1 MKCSAFLAAGVLC
14 ASAAV
19 AADIGVI
26 EEIVAKVNGD
36 IITRT
41 ELDKSRKQ
49 LEAELRQK
57 GLKGPE
63 LQKEIS
69 DREKQALG
77 ERIDQLLLV
86 QRGKELSV
94 NVDSEVT
101 RYIADLQRRSGIG
114 EPEKF
119 QAYVREQS
127 GQPYED
133 YKNEI
138 RNGFLT
144 RRVIGQE
151 VGSKINV
158 PEAQTR
164 KYYDEHKSEFMRQ
177 ETVFLRELLI
187 STENK
192 DEKQIPALEKK
203 AKDIVAR
210 ARKGEKFADLIRDN
224 SDAPSKQEGGDLGG
238 FKRGELNKQIEDV
251 VFKNERGYVT
261 DPFRVQN
268 GFLILRIEERFKAGQ
283 AEYDEVKNEIMERLY
298 MPRMQPAVR
307 EYLTKLR
314 QDAFLEIKTPYT
326 DAYAA
331 PGKDTA
337 WKDPAQ
343 LKPETV
349 TKEEVATKGRRK
361 RILWAIP
368 VPGTSTRSS
377 KPGTSK
383 SR

>member
-1 MKCSAFLAAGVLC
+1 MKFLAVGVLC
-14 ASAAV
+14 ASIAL

-41 ELDKSRKQ
+41 ELDKGRRQ
-49 LEAELRQK
+49 LEAEIRQK
-57 GLKGPE
+57 GLKGDQ
-63 LQKEIS
+63 LQKELA
-69 DREKQALG
+69 DREKQSLG

-101 RYIADLQRRSGIG
+101 RYMADLQRKSGIA

-119 QAYVREQS
+119 QAYLREQT

-133 YKNEI
+133 YKNEV
-138 RNGFLT
+138 RNSFLT

-158 PEAQTR
+158 PEAELK
-164 KYYDEHKSEFMRQ
+164 KYYDEHKNEFMRQ
-177 ETVFLRELLI
+177 ETVFLRELLV
-187 STENK
+187 STDGK
-192 DEKQIPALEKK
+192 DEKQVPALEKK

-210 ARKGEKFADLIRDN
+210 ARKGERFSDLIRDN
-224 SDAPSKQEGGDLGG
+224 SDATSKQEGGDLGG
-238 FKRGELNKQIEDV
+238 FKRGELNKQIEEV
-251 VFKNERGYVT
+251 VFKNDRGYIT
-261 DPFRVQN
+261 DPFRVPN
-268 GFLILRIEERFKAGQ
+268 GFLILRVEEKFKAGQ
-283 AEYDEVKNEIMERLY
+283 AEFDEVKNEIMERLY

-314 QDAFLEIKTPYT
+314 QDAFLEIKPNYV

-331 PGKDTA
+331 NGKDTA

-349 TKEEVATKGRRK
+349 TKEEVSAKGRHK
-361 RILWAIP
+361 RLLWVMPI
-368 VPGTSTRSS
+368 PGTSTSS
-377 KPGTSK
+377 AKAGTSK